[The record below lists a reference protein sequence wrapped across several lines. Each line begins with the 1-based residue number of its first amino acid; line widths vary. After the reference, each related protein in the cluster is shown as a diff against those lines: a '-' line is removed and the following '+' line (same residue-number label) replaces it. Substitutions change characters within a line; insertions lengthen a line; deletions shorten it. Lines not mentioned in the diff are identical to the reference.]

1 MDTIIFEDARLLPLV
16 TDTTLTRCAD
26 LATHEDHYALTRK
39 WPSISSGEEV
49 LWGALDY
56 LAGGDIPDVSLIAHK
71 LDVGNAAVLAA
82 VVDSIAGVR

>member
-1 MDTIIFEDARLLPLV
+1 MMMSFPRTATTI
-16 TDTTLTRCAD
+16 
-26 LATHEDHYALTRK
+26 
-39 WPSISSGEEV
+39 SGEEV

-56 LAGGDIPDVSLIAHK
+56 LAGGDIPDVSMIAHK